1 MNTQNGKGPVAFAA
15 DHAGYALKEH
25 LRGRLADTGVP
36 VLDLGTDSNES
47 VDYPDYAAVVAEAV
61 ASGQADRGIIVC
73 GSGVG
78 ACVAANKI
86 AGVRAGMCH
95 DTYSARQGVEHDDMN
110 VLCLGSGIVGLSL
123 IEELVDAF
131 LGAEFDADEERYVRR
146 LHKVQ
151 ALERGERLSP

>member
-1 MNTQNGKGPVAFAA
+1 MNVAIGVDHRGFAIKSDLISILRA
-15 DHAGYALKEH
+15 AGCNVIDFGAH
-25 LRGRLADTGVP
+25 SD
-36 VLDLGTDSNES
+36 DS

-61 ASGQADRGIIVC
+61 ASGRADRGIIVC

-78 ACVAANKI
+78 ACVAANKV
-86 AGVRAGMCH
+86 AGARAGMCH
-95 DTYSARQGVEHDDMN
+95 DTYSARQGVQHDDMN

-123 IEELVDAF
+123 IQDLVEAF
-131 LGAEFDADEERYVRR
+131 LGAEFADGEERYVRR

>member
-1 MNTQNGKGPVAFAA
+1 MNVAIGVDHRGFAIKA
-15 DHAGYALKEH
+15 DLIAILRAAGCEVIDFGAH
-25 LRGRLADTGVP
+25 SD
-36 VLDLGTDSNES
+36 ES
-47 VDYPDYAAVVAEAV
+47 VDYPDYAAVVGEAV

-78 ACVAANKI
+78 ACVAANKL

-95 DTYSARQGVEHDDMN
+95 DTYSARQGVEHDNMN

-131 LGAEFDADEERYVRR
+131 LGARFSDDEERYVRR
-146 LHKVQ
+146 LRKVQ

>member
-1 MNTQNGKGPVAFAA
+1 MNVAIGV
-15 DHAGYALKEH
+15 DHRGYAIKSDLISI
-25 LRGRLADTGVP
+25 LRAAGCEVIDFGAHSED
-36 VLDLGTDSNES
+36 S
-47 VDYPDYAAVVAEAV
+47 VDYPDYAAAVAEAV
-61 ASGQADRGIIVC
+61 ASGRADRGIIVC

-86 AGVRAGMCH
+86 AGARAGMCH

-131 LGAEFDADEERYVRR
+131 LSAEFDADEERYVRR

>member
-1 MNTQNGKGPVAFAA
+1 MNVAIGVDHRGFAIKSDLIA
-15 DHAGYALKEH
+15 ILRTAGCRIIDFGAH
-25 LRGRLADTGVP
+25 SDA
-36 VLDLGTDSNES
+36 S
-47 VDYPDYAAVVAEAV
+47 VDYPDYAAVVGEAV
-61 ASGQADRGIIVC
+61 ASGQAERGIIVC

-123 IEELVDAF
+123 IQELVDAF
-131 LGAEFDADEERYVRR
+131 LEARFADDQERYVRR
-146 LHKVQ
+146 LNKVQ
-151 ALERGERLSP
+151 AIERGERLSP

>member
-1 MNTQNGKGPVAFAA
+1 MNVAIGVDHRGFAIKA
-15 DHAGYALKEH
+15 DLISILRAAGCA
-25 LRGRLADTGVP
+25 VI
-36 VLDLGTDSNES
+36 DLGAHSDQT
-47 VDYPDYAAVVAEAV
+47 VDYPDYAAAVGEAV

-78 ACVAANKI
+78 ACVAANKV

-95 DTYSARQGVEHDDMN
+95 DTYSARQGVEHDNMN

-131 LGAEFDADEERYVRR
+131 LGARFSDAEERYVRR
-146 LHKVQ
+146 LRKVQ

>member
-1 MNTQNGKGPVAFAA
+1 MNVAIGVDHRGFAIKA
-15 DHAGYALKEH
+15 DLIAILRAAGCE
-25 LRGRLADTGVP
+25 VI
-36 VLDLGTDSNES
+36 DLGAHSDES
-47 VDYPDYAAVVAEAV
+47 VDYPDYAAVVGEAV

-78 ACVAANKI
+78 ACVAANKV

-110 VLCLGSGIVGLSL
+110 VLCLGAGIVGLSL

-131 LGAEFDADEERYVRR
+131 LGARFSDDEERYVRR
-146 LHKVQ
+146 VRKVQ